1 MTFQKD
7 GPKRRRYTRRELPEG
22 QISQWQHCV
31 THFKRE
37 REAKVAPTVARNSNE
52 NNNEPNYYGG

>member
-22 QISQWQHCV
+22 QISQWARCQI
-31 THFKRE
+31 HFANE
-37 REAKVAPTVARNSNE
+37 REARIAPTVASNSAE
-52 NNNEPNYYGG
+52 NNNERTYA

>member
-7 GPKRRRYTRRELPEG
+7 GIKRRRYTRRELPEG
-22 QISQWQHCV
+22 QISQWGRCD

-37 REAKVAPTVARNSNE
+37 REAALLRASEAGNNFNPITGKE
-52 NNNEPNYYGG
+52 N